1 MKYNRC
7 DEVLYKTALYSM
19 KLAMA
24 GTKIENV
31 TFAKNRLHFIHKD
44 AKMLKENAGELHFII
59 LKSTQNY
66 LILCINQKAEEG
78 KL

>member
-1 MKYNRC
+1 M
-7 DEVLYKTALYSM
+7 
-19 KLAMA
+19 
-24 GTKIENV
+24 
-31 TFAKNRLHFIHKD
+31 HKD
-44 AKMLKENAGELHFII
+44 AKMLKENASELHFII

>member
-1 MKYNRC
+1 
-7 DEVLYKTALYSM
+7 M

-31 TFAKNRLHFIHKD
+31 TFAKNR
-44 AKMLKENAGELHFII
+44 LHFII